1 MKKIPAVAYLRTSS
15 AANVGEDKDSHV
27 RQMTAIR
34 EFADRNGYKIV
45 LPPYYDAAVSGADPI
60 DTRPGFQELLT
71 FLGENS
77 EIRVILIEAA
87 NRFARDLIVQETG
100 YRMLK
105 NHNIDLI
112 AVDSPDGF
120 LEDTPTAE
128 LIRQVMGAISQFEKA
143 TTVAKL
149 RAARERKRVANG
161 KCEGRKSHKELRP
174 EMVKLVRKLWRKK
187 PSTGRRLSYRDISQ
201 LLADQGYLNA
211 AGNPYGPSAIKSM
224 IGIR

>member
-27 RQMTAIR
+27 RQMMAIQ

-71 FLGENS
+71 CLGENS

-105 NHNIDLI
+105 DHDIDLI

-120 LEDTPTAE
+120 LENTPTADSPWP
-128 LIRQVMGAISQFEKA
+128 V
-143 TTVAKL
+143 T
-149 RAARERKRVANG
+149 
-161 KCEGRKSHKELRP
+161 
-174 EMVKLVRKLWRKK
+174 
-187 PSTGRRLSYRDISQ
+187 
-201 LLADQGYLNA
+201 
-211 AGNPYGPSAIKSM
+211 
-224 IGIR
+224 